1 MLIEEIREFALDEDH
16 DKNFF
21 YQLLVLQILSDK

>member
-21 YQLLVLQILSDK
+21 INYWFCKFCL